1 MASNNTISFNLKSQ
15 IFLFF
20 FFCSLALKG
29 TMGGCEKTK
38 KCIQKQREFD
48 FQSLL
53 SRFLYPF
60 KRFWENWNFCDL
72 KDPFGPTYAEKI
84 EEKRSK
90 SCSESLH
97 SEWLLKLFENFTME
111 TWNWTKLQDFL
122 RQKMFKMKTATI
134 SRLQL
139 IFCMKI
145 ATIFRIFTT
154 ISGISRL
161 KSLRTSKK
169 PFF

>member
-84 EEKRSK
+84 GKK
-90 SCSESLH
+90 TIGK
-97 SEWLLKLFENFTME
+97 LLKIITQWMITKIIREFHYGNVKLDQTPRFFASENV
-111 TWNWTKLQDFL
+111 
-122 RQKMFKMKTATI
+122 
-134 SRLQL
+134 
-139 IFCMKI
+139 
-145 ATIFRIFTT
+145 
-154 ISGISRL
+154 
-161 KSLRTSKK
+161 
-169 PFF
+169 